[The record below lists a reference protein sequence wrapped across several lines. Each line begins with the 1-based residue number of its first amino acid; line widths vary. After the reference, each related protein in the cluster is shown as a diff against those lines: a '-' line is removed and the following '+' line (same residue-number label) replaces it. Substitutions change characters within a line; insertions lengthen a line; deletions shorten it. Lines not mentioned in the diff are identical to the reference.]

1 MRVLLVGATGSIGR
15 RTAAELARSQEV
27 HTLAVAATDGDR
39 AERVAMILG
48 GTSGKVRG
56 IEVDVRRAGALAQ
69 AAAEADVVVSCAG
82 PAYLL
87 EASSVEGAI
96 EAGVP
101 YVSLCDDH
109 PATAEVD
116 TFDRAAR
123 DRGVTIVSGCGLSP
137 GITNLLAA
145 LAAAE
150 LDDVDAIDIAIATSS
165 AEAEGKASALH
176 MLFQMTTEAPVLSD
190 HRHTTEGPGGAA
202 HLVYFPEPVG
212 WVETFRCGHPEVLT
226 LPRRFPGLQSLQF
239 HMGLTEKV
247 AMDVVR
253 ASALVG
259 FGKTEQT
266 RRLWTSLSAP
276 ARPMIAALPPRGPG
290 WTAARV
296 DVWGTRGGRRTA
308 ISLAC
313 VDRLLNLASTP
324 LVLTALELGARRATA
339 PGIRAPDEVLDPK
352 TFLRTLAKR
361 GIRIARLEPQPV

>member
-1 MRVLLVGATGSIGR
+1 MRVLVVGATGSIGR
-15 RTAAELARSQEV
+15 RTAAEFARSSEV
-27 HTLAVAATDGDR
+27 HGLVVAATDGDR

-48 GTSGKVRG
+48 GSSGKVRAA
-56 IEVDVRRAGALAQ
+56 EVDVRRAGTLAQ

-96 EAGVP
+96 EASVP
-101 YVSLCDDH
+101 YISLCDDH

-116 TFDRAAR
+116 AFDRAAR
-123 DRGVTIVSGCGLSP
+123 DRGITIVSGCGLSP
-137 GITNLLAA
+137 GITNLLVA

-165 AEAEGKASALH
+165 AEADGKASALH
-176 MLFQMTTEAPVLSD
+176 MLFQMTTEVPLLSD
-190 HRHTTEGPGGAA
+190 RRQTTDRPGGAA

-226 LPRRFPGLQSLQF
+226 LPRSFPNLQSLQF
-239 HMGLTEKV
+239 HVGLTEKV

-253 ASALVG
+253 ASAFVG
-259 FGKTEQT
+259 LGKTEQT
-266 RRLWTSLSAP
+266 RSLWSRVTAP
-276 ARPMIAALPPRGPG
+276 ARPMIAALPPRGPC

-296 DVWGTRGGRRTA
+296 DVWGIRAGRRTA

-313 VDRLLNLASTP
+313 VDRLLNLASAP
-324 LVLTALELGARRATA
+324 LVLAALELGAGRFVA
-339 PGIRAPDEVLDPK
+339 PGVHAPDEILDPK
-352 TFLRTLAKR
+352 VFLR
-361 GIRIARLEPQPV
+361 